1 MEIRILRFDA
11 VDSTNTS
18 ALRHARQG
26 ADEGLVIIAGE
37 QTAGR
42 GRFGRNWYSA
52 AGSGLYFSIILR
64 PAISLTHL
72 PLLTLMAGV
81 AAHDALEEFVQDVDL
96 KWVNDLLVRGL
107 KIGGILAETT
117 ETARGLAV
125 VIGIGINL
133 RSSILPPELRQTATS
148 IEKETG
154 RQPDSS
160 ALESTLIRY
169 LSYFYHILGE
179 DNGAAIIREEWMK
192 RSSFANGKS
201 VTVKT
206 DGRIL
211 NGITDGLEA
220 DGALRLIT
228 GSGILTIRA
237 GDVEMLRPAGD
248 ASGLM
253 HGAD

>member
-1 MEIRILRFDA
+1 
-11 VDSTNTS
+11 
-18 ALRHARQG
+18 
-26 ADEGLVIIAGE
+26 
-37 QTAGR
+37 
-42 GRFGRNWYSA
+42 
-52 AGSGLYFSIILR
+52 
-64 PAISLTHL
+64 
-72 PLLTLMAGV
+72 
-81 AAHDALEEFVQDVDL
+81 
-96 KWVNDLLVRGL
+96 
-107 KIGGILAETT
+107 
-117 ETARGLAV
+117 
-125 VIGIGINL
+125 
-133 RSSILPPELRQTATS
+133 
-148 IEKETG
+148 
-154 RQPDSS
+154 
-160 ALESTLIRY
+160 
-169 LSYFYHILGE
+169 YFYHILGE
-179 DNGAAIIREEWMK
+179 DNGAAIIREEWIK